1 MIKELVEKSK
11 TQKVTMHYHIQMR
24 KKVLKHTQEA
34 EWKQS
39 GNKMYATN
47 IENKEDSHQKKKKIK
62 SQIVIYL

>member
-1 MIKELVEKSK
+1 
-11 TQKVTMHYHIQMR
+11 MHYHIQMR

-47 IENKEDSHQKKKKIK
+47 IENKEDSHQKKKKLRAK
-62 SQIVIYL
+62 LSYIYDDKFYMYTSRLLPN